1 MQVQEVINNKTEM
14 LISMKMPTLLVA
26 VVVEGEDILE
36 EDTVEAVEAV
46 VAEVEVE
53 LEHIRVTT
61 SLTLIIGQQ
70 IINHLDLE
78 VLFEVAIEVVA
89 CLKLRKTVG
98 NVEK

>member
-61 SLTLIIGQQ
+61 SLTLIIVQQ

-98 NVEK
+98 DVEK